1 MPRVSISIPATIT
14 LPMQAHLQDARRHGR
29 RVPRGRRKR
38 TPDFALSGKLQL
50 TYQIVEHR
58 LSGGRCPSLRE
69 LAKELG
75 ITAAAVRKRL
85 MRLEELGYI
94 TRERGK
100 TRNIRLT

>member
-1 MPRVSISIPATIT
+1 
-14 LPMQAHLQDARRHGR
+14 MQAHLQDDRRHGR

-38 TPDFALSGKLQL
+38 TPLDFALTGKLQL

-75 ITAAAVRKRL
+75 ITAGAVRRRL